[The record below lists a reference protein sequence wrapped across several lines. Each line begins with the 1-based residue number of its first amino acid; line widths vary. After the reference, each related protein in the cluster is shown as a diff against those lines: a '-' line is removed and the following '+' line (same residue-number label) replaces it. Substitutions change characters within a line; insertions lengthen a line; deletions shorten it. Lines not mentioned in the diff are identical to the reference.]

1 MLSEP
6 IGDICVIRDDESNQW
21 TVTTCRGN
29 GTREVLKTC
38 ATREQAAELA
48 YAERDR
54 FRKTRGLEL
63 TIHFPDDCPCH
74 CTDVHVEANR
84 SK

>member
-1 MLSEP
+1 VISEP
-6 IGDICVIRDDESNQW
+6 IGDICVIRDDESDQW
-21 TVTTCRGN
+21 TVATCRGN
-29 GTREVLKTC
+29 GTREVLHTC

-54 FRKTRGLEL
+54 FRRNRGLEL

-74 CTDVHVEANR
+74 CTEAPPDA
-84 SK
+84 K